1 MSALTALLPAVV
13 PVAFIILIG
22 ILASRVLP
30 LELQTLNQL
39 TVYILAP
46 ALVADGLYQTTL
58 SVQSAAGLL
67 IGFTLISL
75 LMYGLVWLISKFL
88 KLSSDTHKS
97 LLATSLL
104 PNNGNMGL
112 PVIAFALGEQ
122 GLERAIIYM
131 IGSSILLF
139 GIAPALLKGNGFN
152 YGLRLT
158 LKLPLIWAMIGGLSL
173 RLFSIQLPLGLDTA
187 IEQLGASAIPL
198 ALIILG
204 MQLSHTNFQLRK
216 YEILATGMRLFF
228 APLMAYGVGIIL
240 GLQGLDLQV
249 LILQTAMPA
258 AVNSVVL
265 VTEFGGDA
273 NKVARTI
280 VVTTIASFWTLP
292 IVLWLSN
299 PNF

>member
-1 MSALTALLPAVV
+1 MTALTALLPAVI
-13 PVAFIILIG
+13 PVGFIILIG
-22 ILASRVLP
+22 VIASKFLP

-46 ALVADGLYQTTL
+46 ALVADGLYRTTL
-58 SVQSAAGLL
+58 SVQSASSLL
-67 IGFTLISL
+67 VGFTLISL
-75 LMYGLVWLISKFL
+75 LVYSLVYIVSKLF
-88 KLSSDTHKS
+88 KLSSETEKS

-112 PVIAFALGEQ
+112 PVIAFALGQE

-139 GIAPALLKGNGFN
+139 GIAPALLKGEGFS
-152 YGLRLT
+152 YGLRMT
-158 LKLPLIWAMIGGLSL
+158 LKLPLIWAMVGGLSL
-173 RLFSIQLPLGLDTA
+173 RVFSIQLPFGLDTA

-204 MQLSHTNFQLRK
+204 MQLSNTQFKLKK
-216 YEILATGMRLFF
+216 YEILATGIRLFI
-228 APLMAYGVGIIL
+228 APLIAYGVGYFL
-240 GLQGLDLQV
+240 GLKGLDLQV

-273 NKVARTI
+273 HKVARTI
-280 VVTTIASFWTLP
+280 VVTTIVSFLTLP
-292 IVLWLSN
+292 MALWLSK
-299 PNF
+299 

>member
-1 MSALTALLPAVV
+1 MTALTALLPAVI
-13 PVAFIILIG
+13 PIGFIILIG
-22 ILASRVLP
+22 VIVSRILP

-58 SVQSAAGLL
+58 SVQSATGLL
-67 IGFTLISL
+67 VGFTLISVL
-75 LMYGLVWLISKFL
+75 LYGLVLAVSKLL
-88 KLSSDTHKS
+88 KLSSETYKS
-97 LLATSLL
+97 LMATTLL

-112 PVIAFALGEQ
+112 PVIAFALGQE

-139 GIAPALLKGNGFN
+139 GIAPALLKGEGLN
-152 YGLRLT
+152 YGIRLT

-173 RLFSIQLPLGLDTA
+173 RVFSIKLPFGLDIA
-187 IEQLGASAIPL
+187 IEQLGDSAIPL

-204 MQLSHTNFQLRK
+204 MQLSNTQFKFKK
-216 YEILATGMRLFF
+216 YEILATGFRLLI
-228 APLMAYGVGIIL
+228 APLVAYCVGYSL
-240 GLQGLDLQV
+240 GLKELDLQV

-265 VTEFGGDA
+265 VSEFGGDA
-273 NKVARTI
+273 QKVARTI
-280 VVTTIASFWTLP
+280 VVTTIVSFLTLP
-292 IVLWLSN
+292 LALWLSN
-299 PNF
+299 YV